1 MINLVIFDMAGTS
14 INEDNLVY
22 KTIQR
27 MMTLHGVEV
36 SLETVLELGAGK
48 EKRTAIADIAE
59 AVVGSGGVS
68 SDWIDGVHQA
78 FKDELDRAYA
88 SEHMEVFPSVVKVI
102 QELRSKGIKVGF
114 NTGYSRPVA
123 ERILTR
129 CGVKVGE
136 DIDALATAT
145 DVSNGRPAPDMI
157 DLICQQ
163 LDIPADQAVKIGDS
177 AIDIDEGRSAGVK
190 WAIGVTTGAQTRQ
203 LLEKARPDY
212 VLDDMLQLLPL
223 LKIGE

>member
-1 MINLVIFDMAGTS
+1 MIKLVIFDMAGTS

-36 SLETVLELGAGK
+36 SLDTVLELGAGK
-48 EKRTAIADIAE
+48 EKRTAISDIAE
-59 AVVGSGGVS
+59 QVLGREGVS
-68 SDWIDGVHQA
+68 NNWVNGVHRDFQDA
-78 FKDELDRAYA
+78 LDRAYA
-88 SEHMEVFPSVVKVI
+88 TEDMEVFPSVRKVI
-102 QELRSKGIKVGF
+102 KKLRSNGIKVGF

-123 ERILTR
+123 ERILVR

-136 DIDALATAT
+136 DIDALATAD

-163 LDIPADQAVKIGDS
+163 LNIPADQSVKIGDS

-203 LLEKARPDY
+203 LLEQARPDY
-212 VLDDMLQLLPL
+212 ILDDMMELLPIL
-223 LKIGE
+223 DVTV

>member
-1 MINLVIFDMAGTS
+1 MIKLVIFDMAGTS

-59 AVVGSGGVS
+59 VVLGSEGVS
-68 SDWIDGVHQA
+68 SNWVNGVHQA
-78 FKDELDRAYA
+78 FKEALDRAYA
-88 SEHMEVFPSVVKVI
+88 TEDMEVFPSVRKVVKN
-102 QELRSKGIKVGF
+102 LRSNGIKVGF

-123 ERILTR
+123 ERILVR

-136 DIDALATAT
+136 DIDALATAD

-163 LDIPADQAVKIGDS
+163 LDIPAEQSIKIGDS

-203 LLEKARPDY
+203 LIEKASPDY
-212 VLDDMLQLLPL
+212 ILDDMLELLPIL
-223 LKIGE
+223 DLND